1 MTVEHAA
8 WDCPACGRHVPGR
21 LEECR
26 CGHRRAVRAPGA
38 AADAPAAARPRGGVL
53 LLATGLALGAALI
66 LALRLLSPST
76 AEVAPAAAPPPP
88 SAEVPLERL
97 DGITPGDASAPA
109 GPAPA
114 ETTFTPLPSRD
125 PAPAAPIASPP
136 APATL
141 EDIVARSLPAV
152 ASIQA
157 GASRGTGFFIRPNLV
172 ITNAHVVTGQSTVE
186 LQTASATY
194 TARVTSLAPGTDL
207 ALLEVFTPNPQQAT
221 LPLGTLKD
229 VRVGQEVVAIGSAF
243 GVLSNTVTRGI
254 VSAIRS
260 AGAVTLIQTDAA
272 INPGNSGGPL
282 LDRTGV
288 VIGVNSMRVA
298 ERGGQGLAFAV
309 AIDHAAPLVAG
320 RPGAAASTPLEGLN
334 RVMTPPGDAGALREQ
349 GTQAYRA
356 VLEAATER
364 ANELDGFW
372 TQYASACVSRASR
385 TGDRPWF
392 AVYEP
397 DGVRIGVAPAYDCEE
412 WLRRVRTG
420 ANALRAEI
428 EQAGEVARRQG
439 VYPGVMRDLR
449 RQRRLEWSG
458 WGQ

>member
-21 LEECR
+21 FEECR
-26 CGHRRAVRAPGA
+26 CGHRRAVSAPIA
-38 AADAPAAARPRGGVL
+38 TDDPPPAARPRGGVL
-53 LLATGLALGAALI
+53 LLAAGLAVGAALI
-66 LALRLLSPST
+66 LALRFLSPPT
-76 AEVAPAAAPPPP
+76 AEVAPAAAPPPLP
-88 SAEVPLERL
+88 ADVPLEPL
-97 DGITPGDASAPA
+97 DGIAPGDAS
-109 GPAPA
+109 GSVTPAPA
-114 ETTFTPLPSRD
+114 ETTFTAPPRE
-125 PAPAAPIASPP
+125 PAPAAPAAPP
-136 APATL
+136 PTPATL

-207 ALLEVFTPNPQQAT
+207 ALLEVFTPNPQQVT

-364 ANELDGFW
+364 ADELDGFW
-372 TQYASACVSRASR
+372 TQYATACVSRASR

-397 DGVRIGVAPAYDCEE
+397 DGVRIGVSPAYDCEE
-412 WLRRVRTG
+412 WLRRVRTN
-420 ANALRAEI
+420 ANTLRAEI
-428 EQAGEVARRQG
+428 ERAGEAARRQG